1 MRIAAL
7 QDWRRPAPSIV
18 SFCLM
23 GKGQRR
29 ASREESGEGV
39 EEGDDMM
46 SMMVCDDEF
55 GLFFDDCVL
64 IGIVTNLYQ

>member
-1 MRIAAL
+1 
-7 QDWRRPAPSIV
+7 
-18 SFCLM
+18 M